1 MPESELW
8 WMMDNNDP
16 VASSSL
22 SNVRGSAQ
30 LEPNVIFE
38 LLLHATAEWSEA
50 RLEDNA
56 KDVEA
61 ELLEAFRQACT
72 PIDIPPPQ
80 DSSTHR
86 WR

>member
-1 MPESELW
+1 MKSSMPAWVPESELW

-38 LLLHATAEWSEA
+38 LLLHATADPHSTPPSCDSVKSSYLRTLVGPA
-50 RLEDNA
+50 RHLG
-56 KDVEA
+56 
-61 ELLEAFRQACT
+61 
-72 PIDIPPPQ
+72 
-80 DSSTHR
+80 SSHI